1 MTEHKSAQ
9 DGTTRNG
16 GLILVYGF
24 LVVGSL
30 FMLFPLVWVFLT
42 ALKKPSEVFAIP
54 PVMFPAELQ
63 WQNFVEAWT
72 SGPFNLFFLNS
83 FLIASSTTII
93 VLSVSSIAGYAF
105 AKLRFTGVTV
115 LFVLVIATMMIPE
128 QVTLIPVFLFLR
140 DVGLIDTRLGVVLPM
155 AATGFG
161 TFLMRQY
168 IVTIPSSLIDAA
180 RIDGC
185 SEFGVFWRI
194 ILPLVG
200 PPLATLGIFTFIGA
214 WDAFLWPL
222 IILSSENNFPLTLGL
237 ARFNEEFFSQPHYT
251 MAVSFITIMPLVLIF
266 LFAQRAF
273 IKGIALSGMKS

>member
-200 PPLATLGIFTFIGA
+200 PPPGHP
-214 WDAFLWPL
+214 WDFYLYR
-222 IILSSENNFPLTLGL
+222 GVGC
-237 ARFNEEFFSQPHYT
+237 FFVAPHYSFVGEQLP
-251 MAVSFITIMPLVLIF
+251 ADVGVS
-266 LFAQRAF
+266 
-273 IKGIALSGMKS
+273 ALQ